1 MKILR
6 AVSLS
11 ILLTATAS
19 TSFAVSAPCHE
30 EVIPTS
36 RIQPGRLETAAEI
49 KSEADAFVIKAKIL
63 HQKLNVQIAQTEKQI
78 AQTERLIA
86 QATTPVTSTESPA
99 ATTTAPASSSS
110 TSTTT
115 SSSSPTT
122 STTSSPD
129 SPSTAATPATS
140 ATPAKAGDAAASPEK
155 LSGRA
160 SQLQTVPTPNIPLIK
175 LKGLQLQQAQKQFAD
190 DVNNF
195 KVHAAEYNKNL
206 NLFRSQIGE
215 CHAAQEAF
223 QGLHK
228 KYEMHCNQYHME
240 NIPPPHLCI
249 DLTVSA
255 AEASSMANQLMN
267 DQMRALRAEAQ
278 LKLEETRL
286 AQLENTTAAADKMV
300 VKESDRARREKQLAG
315 MFGRLRQEYE
325 LLEIERKTIDHS
337 KSASAGKPVARPYVS
352 GKIKRK

>member
-6 AVSLS
+6 AISLS
-11 ILLTATAS
+11 IILTASAS
-19 TSFAVSAPCHE
+19 TSFAISAPCCE
-30 EVIPTS
+30 DVTPTS

-49 KSEADAFVIKAKIL
+49 KSEADAFVVKAKAL
-63 HQKLNVQIAQTEKQI
+63 HQKLNLQIAQTEMQI
-78 AQTERLIA
+78 AQTKNLIA
-86 QATTPVTSTESPA
+86 QANSGSASDAKPADAPA
-99 ATTTAPASSSS
+99 ATTT
-110 TSTTT
+110 
-115 SSSSPTT
+115 
-122 STTSSPD
+122 
-129 SPSTAATPATS
+129 TPATS
-140 ATPAKAGDAAASPEK
+140 PADAPSAATSDTTNSTTPAPSGAAEKPASTAPSAEK

-160 SQLQTVPTPNIPLIK
+160 SQLQTVPTPNVPLIK
-175 LKGLQLQQAQKQFAD
+175 LKGLQLQQAQKQFND

-195 KVHAAEYNKNL
+195 KVHASEYNKNL

-286 AQLENTTAAADKMV
+286 AQLEGASAAADKMV

-315 MFGRLRQEYE
+315 QFGRLRQEWE

-337 KSASAGKPVARPYVS
+337 KGVATSKPVARPYVS
-352 GKIKRK
+352 GKIKGK

>member
-11 ILLTATAS
+11 ILLTTTAS
-19 TSFAVSAPCHE
+19 TSFAISAPCHE
-30 EVIPTS
+30 EVTPTS
-36 RIQPGRLETAAEI
+36 LVQPGRLETAAQI
-49 KSEADAFVIKAKIL
+49 KSEADAFVIKAKVL
-63 HQKLNVQIAQTEKQI
+63 HEKLSAQIAQTENQI

-86 QATTPVTSTESPA
+86 QATSPATSAEPPA
-99 ATTTAPASSSS
+99 ATSTAPASSS
-110 TSTTT
+110 T
-115 SSSSPTT
+115 SSSS
-122 STTSSPD
+122 TSSAT
-129 SPSTAATPATS
+129 SETPSATATPASSS
-140 ATPAKAGDAAASPEK
+140 APAKPGDAAAAPEK

-175 LKGLQLQQAQKQFAD
+175 LKGLQLQQAQKQFGD
-190 DVNNF
+190 DVKNF

-215 CHAAQEAF
+215 CHAAQETF